1 MSGTRRTSPT
11 RATCSSC
18 AARPSTSASEFDGA
32 LPRTPDRSPRMA
44 LNPVPQTPR
53 PAAPVFSASLTGGA
67 ARGSRLERLKA
78 APRKAG
84 EASFFFYDAHF
95 KNEAV
100 KVLPGEYY
108 VDNEDLLVM
117 TTLGSCIAA
126 CLWDRQARIGGMNH
140 FMLPEGSGD
149 SGRYGSYAMEL
160 LINEMMK
167 RGASRLTMEAKI
179 FGGGAVI
186 SGMNSI
192 NVGERNTKFVMD
204 FLATERIP
212 IVSKDVLDVYPRKVC
227 FLPASGKAMVKR
239 LAPTNTDALVAQ
251 EKAAAQRDLPAS
263 TGGGSIDL
271 FCPHTH
277 AAPREQDEMAKTRVV
292 VVDDSAL
299 VRSLLTEIVNR
310 QSDMECIGSAADPF
324 AAREMIRN
332 LNPDVITLD
341 VEMPRMDGLD
351 FLARLMRLRPMP
363 VVMVST
369 LTERGAEVTLK
380 ALELGAVD
388 FVAKPKI
395 GVADGIRLLA
405 QDITDKIRIAA
416 KAHIRRAPPPP
427 AAGSVAPAPAKPVT
441 MASLGRASTE
451 KLIFIGASTGG
462 TEATKDVL
470 VNLPAD
476 SPAVV
481 ITQHMP
487 PGFTK
492 SYAARLD
499 GLCKIRV
506 KEAQD
511 GERILPGHGYIA
523 PGGFHLTVERSGA
536 NYIARVQDGEPVNRH
551 KPSVEALFLSAAKV
565 VGQNAIGIMLTGM
578 GADGARAMKVM
589 KDAGSYNYCQDE
601 ASCVVFG
608 MPREAIAAGAADEVL
623 PLNQI
628 AGKVL
633 ERLRATS
640 DRK

>member
-1 MSGTRRTSPT
+1 
-11 RATCSSC
+11 
-18 AARPSTSASEFDGA
+18 
-32 LPRTPDRSPRMA
+32 
-44 LNPVPQTPR
+44 
-53 PAAPVFSASLTGGA
+53 
-67 ARGSRLERLKA
+67 
-78 APRKAG
+78 
-84 EASFFFYDAHF
+84 
-95 KNEAV
+95 
-100 KVLPGEYY
+100 
-108 VDNEDLLVM
+108 
-117 TTLGSCIAA
+117 
-126 CLWDRQARIGGMNH
+126 
-140 FMLPEGSGD
+140 
-149 SGRYGSYAMEL
+149 
-160 LINEMMK
+160 
-167 RGASRLTMEAKI
+167 
-179 FGGGAVI
+179 
-186 SGMNSI
+186 
-192 NVGERNTKFVMD
+192 
-204 FLATERIP
+204 
-212 IVSKDVLDVYPRKVC
+212 
-227 FLPASGKAMVKR
+227 
-239 LAPTNTDALVAQ
+239 
-251 EKAAAQRDLPAS
+251 
-263 TGGGSIDL
+263 
-271 FCPHTH
+271 
-277 AAPREQDEMAKTRVV
+277 MAKTKVV

-299 VRSLLTEIVNR
+299 VRSILTEIINR
-310 QSDMECIGSAADPF
+310 QADMECIGAAADPLV
-324 AAREMIRN
+324 AREMIRN

-351 FLARLMRLRPMP
+351 FLSRLMRLRPMP

-369 LTERGAEVTLK
+369 LTERGADVTLK

-395 GVADGIRLLA
+395 GVADGIRQLA

-427 AAGSVAPAPAKPVT
+427 APGAAAPAPVKAVT

-470 VNLPAD
+470 INLPAD

-487 PGFTK
+487 AGFTR

-523 PGGFHLTVERSGA
+523 PGGLHLTVERSGA

-565 VGQNAIGIMLTGM
+565 VGPNAIGIMLTGM
-578 GADGARAMKVM
+578 GADGAKAMKVM
-589 KDAGSYNYCQDE
+589 KDAGAYNYCQDE

-628 AGKVL
+628 AAKVL

-640 DRK
+640 GLSLNRV